1 MSRDADQI
9 WQALPVPAFLV
20 DAENLVAALNPAAET
35 FLKLPQKAVVGRG
48 LPDKLG
54 FDIDLDGNL
63 NRARAGQAVLFHR
76 DAMVTRPGDAALN
89 CDVQIAPLG
98 DGAGLMLVL
107 LQPRGIV
114 GQLGKALQARS
125 AAKTAIGMA
134 DMLAHEIKN
143 PLAGIAGA
151 AQLLAMGLKR
161 EDQEMTDLIVQ
172 ETRRIVDL
180 LKQVEQFGDL
190 RKPALKPLNIHD
202 ILERARITATLG
214 AASAM
219 TFADDYD
226 PSLPLVPGDG
236 DQLQQVFLNLFAN
249 AAEAAGPGGGRIT
262 IRTCFEPGLR
272 LGDASG
278 GHAVPLQVEVID
290 DGPGIAE
297 GLLDSVF
304 DPFVSTRENGTG
316 LGLALVSKIVSDH
329 NGSITVTSQPGRTIF
344 RISLPLAPRQK
355 EQN

>member
-20 DAENLVAALNPAAET
+20 NAENLIAALNPAAET
-35 FLKLPQKAVVGRG
+35 FLNLPQKAVAG
-48 LPDKLG
+48 LGLDDRLG
-54 FDIDLDGNL
+54 FDIDLKGDL
-63 NRARAGQAVLFHR
+63 DRARDGQAVLFHR
-76 DAMVTRPGDAALN
+76 DVMVTRPGDGALN

-98 DGAGLMLVL
+98 DGSGIMLVL
-107 LQPRGIV
+107 LQPRRIV

-226 PSLPLVPGDG
+226 PSLPQILGDG

-249 AAEAAGPGGGRIT
+249 AAEAAGPGGGQIT

-329 NGSITVTSQPGRTIF
+329 NGSITVTSRPGRTIF
-344 RISLPLAPRQK
+344 RISLPLAPRLK
-355 EQN
+355 ELN